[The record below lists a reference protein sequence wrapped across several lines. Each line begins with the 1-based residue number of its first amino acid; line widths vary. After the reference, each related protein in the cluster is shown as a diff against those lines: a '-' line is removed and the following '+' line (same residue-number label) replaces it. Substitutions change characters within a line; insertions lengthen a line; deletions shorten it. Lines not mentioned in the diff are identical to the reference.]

1 MASVLD
7 VCTRMLVGW
16 SIADHM
22 RAELCVDAL
31 EAASRARGRARL
43 EGTVFH
49 SDHGCQYTSELF
61 RAACERLRI
70 VQSMGSV
77 GDSYDNA
84 MAESFWSSLKR
95 EVVDDAHFRTRE
107 EARKAIFEWI
117 IWYNTERLHSSL
129 DYMSPEEFE
138 ASLYTQLAA

>member
-16 SIADHM
+16 SIADHL

-31 EAASRARGRARL
+31 GAAARARGRQRL
-43 EGTVFH
+43 EGAVFH
-49 SDHGCQYTSELF
+49 SDHGCQYTSEQF
-61 RAACERLRI
+61 RATCERLRI

-95 EVVDDAHFRTRE
+95 ELVDDAHFTTKE
-107 EARKAIFEWI
+107 EARRAIFEWI
-117 IWYNTERLHSSL
+117 IWYNNERLHSSL
-129 DYMSPEEFE
+129 GYKSPREFE
-138 ASLYTQLAA
+138 ASLYTPLAA